1 MAQVKECIQKAYE
14 VQNIIQFQLIPCYK
28 VKLLLCI

>member
-14 VQNIIQFQLIPCYK
+14 VRTKYNYILTNC
-28 VKLLLCI
+28 VLNC